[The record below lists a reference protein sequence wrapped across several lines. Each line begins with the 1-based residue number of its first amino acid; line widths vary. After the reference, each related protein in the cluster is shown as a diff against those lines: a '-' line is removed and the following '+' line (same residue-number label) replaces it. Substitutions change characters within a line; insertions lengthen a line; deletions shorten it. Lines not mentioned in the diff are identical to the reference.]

1 MAKPFPFRFLSFW
14 FCFAFCSIYYFGLN
28 LSQYVWNLFWS
39 ASSSHFRILLLIKF
53 AMLFQRYTMLVYTIL
68 KWPGCFEI
76 ARFSVIGLLLLNA
89 VDGQYVAMM
98 IYDTRSSYYRAG
110 LRYGQGSTQYE
121 RWRLLNMKK
130 KKIFVQWTGR
140 KIIWKIDEIKDCQG
154 LCFVSIL

>member
-1 MAKPFPFRFLSFW
+1 
-14 FCFAFCSIYYFGLN
+14 
-28 LSQYVWNLFWS
+28 
-39 ASSSHFRILLLIKF
+39 
-53 AMLFQRYTMLVYTIL
+53 MLFQRHTMLVYTIL

-110 LRYGQGSTQYE
+110 LRYGQGSNQYE

-130 KKIFVQWTGR
+130 KKKYLFSERAEKLFEKLMKLKTAR
-140 KIIWKIDEIKDCQG
+140 DFA
-154 LCFVSIL
+154 L